1 MTRFIAK
8 RLADFDSSKIRA
20 AFEFAENIPNPID
33 LSIGF
38 PEDNTPDHIKL
49 AGIEAIRNNHT
60 RYTSTNGMAAL
71 RKAIAKKLES
81 ENKVPSGP
89 DHVTI
94 MPGITTG
101 ILLSYIAILDP
112 GDEVL
117 IPDPYFPPYKELAVM
132 LGAKAVLVDT
142 APSFQLTPDLIRPHI
157 TSRTKA
163 IVVNT
168 PNNPSGAVY
177 PEHELRKIAEL
188 AKEHDLIVISDEVY
202 EYFCY
207 DDRHFSIGSV
217 YPNTLTLNG
226 FSKSF
231 AMTGWRIG
239 YISGPPAIVEA
250 INELLQYTVFSSSSV
265 GQHAALA
272 ALRHRSLDIGTRY
285 RTKRDQSRSILEK
298 TFPNIQGGQGAFF
311 FFLKLP
317 GQSPDMKFVN
327 QLSHRGVIVLP
338 GSAFSNHQNYI
349 RISYAG
355 ESARLEKGL
364 ELLCESVNIM
374 QRHSSID

>member
-101 ILLSYIAILDP
+101 ILLSYLAILDP

-142 APSFQLTPDLIRPHI
+142 APSFQ
-157 TSRTKA
+157 
-163 IVVNT
+163 
-168 PNNPSGAVY
+168 NNPVLQSHGGLGA
-177 PEHELRKIAEL
+177 PGCAPTATARP
-188 AKEHDLIVISDEVY
+188 
-202 EYFCY
+202 
-207 DDRHFSIGSV
+207 R
-217 YPNTLTLNG
+217 
-226 FSKSF
+226 
-231 AMTGWRIG
+231 
-239 YISGPPAIVEA
+239 
-250 INELLQYTVFSSSSV
+250 
-265 GQHAALA
+265 
-272 ALRHRSLDIGTRY
+272 
-285 RTKRDQSRSILEK
+285 
-298 TFPNIQGGQGAFF
+298 
-311 FFLKLP
+311 LP
-317 GQSPDMKFVN
+317 
-327 QLSHRGVIVLP
+327 LH
-338 GSAFSNHQNYI
+338 
-349 RISYAG
+349 
-355 ESARLEKGL
+355 
-364 ELLCESVNIM
+364 
-374 QRHSSID
+374 

>member
-101 ILLSYIAILDP
+101 ILLSYLAILDP

-239 YISGPPAIVEA
+239 YINGPSEIIDA
-250 INELLQYTVFSSSSV
+250 INELHQYTVFSSSSIS
-265 GQHAALA
+265 QHAGLA
-272 ALRHRSLDIGTRY
+272 ALKQGNKNIFLKY
-285 RTKRDQSRSILEK
+285 EAKRDLLISQLSR
-298 TFPNIQGGQGAFF
+298 TFGKVFGAEGAFYV
-311 FFLKLP
+311 FLQLP
-317 GQSPDMKFVN
+317 EGIKDMEFVN
-327 QLSHRGVIVLP
+327 HLAQAGVLVLP
-338 GSAFSNHQNYI
+338 GSAFS
-349 RISYAG
+349 RR
-355 ESARLEKGL
+355 E
-364 ELLCESVNIM
+364 
-374 QRHSSID
+374 D